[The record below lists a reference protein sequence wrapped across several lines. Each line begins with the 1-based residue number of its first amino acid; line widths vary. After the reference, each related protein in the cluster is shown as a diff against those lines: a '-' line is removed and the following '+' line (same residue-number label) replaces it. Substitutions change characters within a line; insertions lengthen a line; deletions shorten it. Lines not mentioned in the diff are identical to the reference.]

1 MISVTGN
8 FSEDMKK
15 YAVTVPPLSTTVLG
29 VEITLPAVVFEF
41 ETGSRTTLASVAGAL
56 QSYVDNYSVASAD
69 HSTCLCAWL
78 RRDPE
83 LGEGVTSAFERA
95 LETASG
101 NSSLGGFVATVT
113 LKSDHDP
120 KTINELRVLWARHCI
135 TALLSP
141 PSLRNKEM
149 NEKHDHKL
157 LRPVKFKDLQVGDVL
172 ILKDS
177 SPDAKSS
184 VTYKASKFVVLRSGD
199 GSEGTCYV
207 SRLEIDFGLA
217 PLCWVEGKPVY
228 PGDVLY
234 RPEVEG
240 VKALVVSHIT
250 GTGSGVE
257 YLHFS
262 NLANANEYA
271 DNRRGY
277 LTWKQHKLQASFQV
291 EGQDVFPGDTVYYYG
306 DDKHRWGREMVVEK
320 DGYVNGIHADS
331 FSKGTATFRLKP
343 QLIIGEHLVPM
354 PEREAPSVGSAY
366 YTSNLFK
373 EDLYQ
378 KYGWSNDVH
387 DLRLLERGLVHLNQE
402 AAIAHGEAIVA
413 LSTKKY

>member
-1 MISVTGN
+1 
-8 FSEDMKK
+8 
-15 YAVTVPPLSTTVLG
+15 
-29 VEITLPAVVFEF
+29 
-41 ETGSRTTLASVAGAL
+41 
-56 QSYVDNYSVASAD
+56 
-69 HSTCLCAWL
+69 
-78 RRDPE
+78 
-83 LGEGVTSAFERA
+83 
-95 LETASG
+95 
-101 NSSLGGFVATVT
+101 
-113 LKSDHDP
+113 
-120 KTINELRVLWARHCI
+120 
-135 TALLSP
+135 
-141 PSLRNKEM
+141 M